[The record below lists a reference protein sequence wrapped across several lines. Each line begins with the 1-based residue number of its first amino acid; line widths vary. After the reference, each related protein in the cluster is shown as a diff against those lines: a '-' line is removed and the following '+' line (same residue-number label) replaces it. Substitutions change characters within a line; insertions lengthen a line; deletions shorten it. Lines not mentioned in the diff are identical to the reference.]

1 MKQRDATTAT
11 ATPKSPDQTIFELL
25 HAAHALEA
33 RLEAELETVGLS
45 GPKFSVLTEL
55 VKAGQPLPLS
65 ELASR
70 LSCVRSNMTQL
81 VDRLEA
87 DGFVQ
92 RVACPND
99 RRSVKADITY
109 LGRERQAAGAAQIAQ
124 LHIAFAAAVPEADRA
139 AIERMMKALE

>member
-1 MKQRDATTAT
+1 MNQRDAAC
-11 ATPKSPDQTIFELL
+11 APAKPESSNQTIFELL

-33 RLEAELETVGLS
+33 RLEAALETVGLS

-99 RRSVKADITY
+99 RRSVKAEITY
-109 LGRERQAAGAAQIAQ
+109 VGRERQAAGAAQIAQ
-124 LHIAFAAAVPEADRA
+124 LHEAFAAAVPEADRA